1 MYKRA
6 NLDED
11 NVVLIN
17 KEHVAAETQ
26 MTHRLEPPE
35 DERANFPGNIILFL
49 LRKTKVCCW
58 CLVCVSL
65 FRNVLAGKFAL

>member
-11 NVVLIN
+11 TVVLIN
-17 KEHVAAETQ
+17 KEHVAAETR
-26 MTHRLEPPE
+26 MTHSLEPRTGE
-35 DERANFPGNIILFL
+35 FPWEHNSVPA
-49 LRKTKVCCW
+49 KDKKKW

-65 FRNVLAGKFAL
+65 LRNVLAGKFTL